1 MLEVLIL
8 IIPFGLA
15 GAVSP
20 VMLTEQTVL
29 LAGEG
34 GRRAG
39 RRFATGAFLVMAV
52 WIALLV
58 FFGRAISLPQ
68 EPRLDATLDLV
79 LGLLFILVA
88 LALRHGR
95 ARGSKK
101 KKERKH
107 SRLRFGPG
115 AALSFGAFSMATNF
129 TTLALVIPGAKAI
142 AAGDLEIAERAV
154 LVLVLTAIVSTPAW
168 LPVALT
174 VVAPGPAR
182 RGLGAI
188 GDFIQNHG
196 RRLTVLLI
204 GLLGLLL
211 VALGLLQIAGL

>member
-1 MLEVLIL
+1 
-8 IIPFGLA
+8 
-15 GAVSP
+15 
-20 VMLTEQTVL
+20 
-29 LAGEG
+29 
-34 GRRAG
+34 
-39 RRFATGAFLVMAV
+39 
-52 WIALLV
+52 
-58 FFGRAISLPQ
+58 
-68 EPRLDATLDLV
+68 
-79 LGLLFILVA
+79 
-88 LALRHGR
+88 
-95 ARGSKK
+95 
-101 KKERKH
+101 
-107 SRLRFGPG
+107 
-115 AALSFGAFSMATNF
+115 MATNF